1 MLVFWAFRFYGVFV
15 MSWTLRVVWV
25 SVSFCLA
32 VCILAMGC
40 LFADDSGNSGMK
52 SDDGV
57 VRLRVGSV
65 CGSGSCAGFD
75 SEGVLIVTNAH
86 VVGTQVGRVVDVDLV
101 ENGILRS
108 TTGRIIWAAYSGQ
121 RLIDVAIVRA
131 PELRSLRYRPM
142 MRVPSV
148 GTTYETAGHGRCDR
162 RALIKPFRNVLRR
175 KDSPL
180 MLGDP
185 DAVGGQSGSAIYSG
199 DEGAVGVVT
208 WSWGGRCAGQQ
219 THAIHR
225 LGDVGGFLEAE
236 VRPAGLTEVADG
248 RSETEDGIFSA
259 VSVVL
264 QDLPIWA
271 PRSPGA
277 PIDPNCVVLSPL
289 ERRVVDAIRQRE
301 ATMEV
306 SSFRKWIE
314 LLILILSMLDR

>member
-1 MLVFWAFRFYGVFV
+1 M
-15 MSWTLRVVWV
+15 MSFTLRVVWV
-25 SVSFCLA
+25 LVCLLGSA
-32 VCILAMGC
+32 CILAMGC
-40 LFADDSGNSGMK
+40 LFGQEVQNLRMN

-75 SEGVLIVTNAH
+75 SEGTLVVTNAH
-86 VVGTQVGRVVDVDLV
+86 VVGTQVGRVVDVDV
-101 ENGILRS
+101 FEKGMPRS
-108 TTGRIIWAAYSGQ
+108 TSGRIIWAAYSGQ
-121 RLIDVAIVRA
+121 RLIDVAIVRV

-175 KDSPL
+175 PGSPL
-180 MLGDP
+180 ILGDP

-199 DEGAVGVVT
+199 DEGAVGVLT

-219 THAIHR
+219 THSIHR
-225 LGDVGGFLEAE
+225 LGDVGGFLEGE
-236 VRPAGLTEVADG
+236 VRPAGLTELADG

-264 QDLPIWA
+264 QDLPIWS
-271 PRSPGA
+271 PRPPSA

-306 SSFRKWIE
+306 SSFAKWIE

>member
-1 MLVFWAFRFYGVFV
+1 M
-15 MSWTLRVVWV
+15 MSFTLRVVWV
-25 SVSFCLA
+25 LVCFVGSA
-32 VCILAMGC
+32 CILAMGC
-40 LFADDSGNSGMK
+40 LCGQEVVNSRMN

-57 VRLRVGSV
+57 VRLRVGNV
-65 CGSGSCAGFD
+65 CGSGSCAGMD
-75 SEGVLIVTNAH
+75 SEGTLIVTNAH

-101 ENGILRS
+101 ENGVPRS
-108 TTGRIIWAAYSGQ
+108 TTGRIVWAAYSGQ

-162 RALIKPFRNVLRR
+162 RSLVKPFRNVLRR

-180 MLGDP
+180 ILGDP
-185 DAVGGQSGSAIYSG
+185 DAVGGQSGSAIYSA

-225 LGDVGGFLEAE
+225 LGDVGGFLDAE
-236 VRPAGLTEVADG
+236 IRPAGLTEVADG

-264 QDLPIWA
+264 HDLPIWA

-277 PIDPNCVVLSPL
+277 PIDPNCVVLSAL
-289 ERRVVDAIRQRE
+289 ERRVVDAIRQCE
-301 ATMEV
+301 AAMEV
-306 SSFRKWIE
+306 SSFAKWIE
-314 LLILILSMLDR
+314 LLILILSLLDR